1 MKRLQDEVII
11 VTGGSRG
18 IGRAIVLALAKEG
31 ASVAFT
37 FVRGIEK
44 ANQLVD
50 EIHDLGSR
58 AFALQMDVRQY
69 EACQNLVDRV
79 KAEFG
84 RLDMLVNNAGINRDN
99 PLMLMSPEQWHEV
112 IDTNLTGVFNMTR
125 SVIVTMMKQKKGNI
139 VNISS
144 LSGIHPLPRQV
155 NYSSSKAGII
165 GFTKSLACE
174 ISSYK
179 IRVNAVAP
187 GYIDTEMIADLKH
200 KDKLIEKIPLNRFG
214 TPEEVAE
221 VVVFLLSK
229 ESNYITGQVV
239 QIDGG
244 LGI

>member
-1 MKRLQDEVII
+1 MKRLENEVVI

-18 IGRAIVLALAKEG
+18 IGSAIVLALAKEG

-37 FVRGIEK
+37 FTQSIEK
-44 ANQLVD
+44 ANQLVNKVHK
-50 EIHDLGSR
+50 IGSK
-58 AFALQMDVRQY
+58 ALSVQMDVRQY
-69 EACQNLVDRV
+69 EACQNLVDQV

-84 RLDMLVNNAGINRDN
+84 KLDMLVNNAGIHRDN
-99 PLMLMSPEQWHEV
+99 PLMLMDPAQWHEV
-112 IDTNLTGVFNMTR
+112 LDTNLTGVFNITR

-155 NYSSSKAGII
+155 NYASSKAGMI
-165 GFTKSLACE
+165 GFTRSLAGE
-174 ISSYK
+174 VGSYN

-187 GYIDTEMIADLKH
+187 GYIDTEMIADLKQ
-200 KDKLIEKIPLNRFG
+200 KDKIKGKIPLNRFG
-214 TPEEVAE
+214 TPDEVAG

-229 ESNYITGQVV
+229 ESNYITGHVI